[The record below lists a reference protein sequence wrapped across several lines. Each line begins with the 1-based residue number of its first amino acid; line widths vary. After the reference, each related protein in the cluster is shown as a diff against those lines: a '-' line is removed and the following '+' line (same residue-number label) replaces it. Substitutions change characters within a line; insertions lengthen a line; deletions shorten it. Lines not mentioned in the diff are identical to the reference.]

1 MSISEYRTSMSSDR
15 FPENEPEDEF
25 ERAQNLEELLRG
37 MFSGQGGAGVNI
49 DPSELAK
56 AAGLPFD
63 QGSLEKMLGALQSV
77 LASGST
83 SGDGI
88 DWSLARKTAIEV
100 AGAGSPA
107 EGSAS
112 LQGAFSTAS
121 LWLDE
126 ATTMGSTA
134 DAPRELQRIEWVQQ
148 TIDTWIE
155 MAEPVALSISETLTN
170 TIEQQLPE
178 EFQTVLGETAGMLR
192 GIGGALFA
200 MQLGQIVGT
209 LAREV
214 ISGGDIGIPLI
225 GGAGREGGAL
235 LPANVA
241 DFTNGLDQDE
251 PQVHLFLATR
261 ELAHSRLFR
270 HARWLRSHILSAIN
284 EYAHGIEI
292 NFEHLE
298 DLAIDIDPNNPEELQ
313 EILRSGQL
321 IPPKTPRQEAAH
333 ERLETLIALVDGYV
347 DVITRQATSLLPGSI
362 ALAEM
367 IRRRRAAGG
376 PAERAFSTL
385 VGLEL
390 RPRKLREAA
399 ALWELVQAKGGIEAR
414 DGLWAHPDFLPSV
427 EELET
432 PDLLLTR
439 LGLTAGADDSTN
451 TDFDRELRKLLD
463 EERPQNPDSSAA
475 E

>member
-1 MSISEYRTSMSSDR
+1 MTSDR
-15 FPENEPEDEF
+15 FPDEEPDDEF
-25 ERAQNLEELLRG
+25 EQAQNLEDLLRG
-37 MFSGQGGAGVNI
+37 MFSGQSNAGINI

-77 LASGST
+77 LSGGT
-83 SGDGI
+83 NATDGI

-100 AGAGSPA
+100 ASHNPPNT
-107 EGSAS
+107 EDVSF
-112 LQGAFSTAS
+112 QGAFSTAS

-155 MAEPVALSISETLTN
+155 MAEPVALSISDALTKAL
-170 TIEQQLPE
+170 EQQLPE
-178 EFQTVLGETAGMLR
+178 EFQAVLGETAGMLR

-214 ISGGDIGIPLI
+214 ISGGDIGFPLLEGI
-225 GGAGREGGAL
+225 GREGGAL
-235 LPANVA
+235 IPANVVS
-241 DFTNGLDQDE
+241 FTEGLDQDD
-251 PQVHLFLATR
+251 PQIHLFLATR
-261 ELAHSRLFR
+261 ELAHARLFR
-270 HARWLRSHILSAIN
+270 HARWLRSHILSAVN
-284 EYAHGIEI
+284 EYARGIEI

-298 DLAIDIDPNNPEELQ
+298 DLAGDIDPQNPEEIQ

-333 ERLETLIALVDGYV
+333 ERLETMIALVDGYV
-347 DVITRQATSLLPGSI
+347 DVVTRQATKLLPGSV

-385 VGLEL
+385 IGLDL
-390 RPRKLREAA
+390 RPKKLREAA
-399 ALWELVQAKGGIEAR
+399 ALWELVEEKGGVEAR
-414 DGLWAHPDFLPSV
+414 DGLWAHPDFLPTV
-427 EELET
+427 EELTT
-432 PDLLLTR
+432 PDTLLTR
-439 LGLTAGADDSTN
+439 LGLGSAPEDPAN
-451 TDFDRELRKLLD
+451 LDFDRELRKLLD
-463 EERPQNPDSSAA
+463 EERPDPEEGRDG
-475 E
+475 